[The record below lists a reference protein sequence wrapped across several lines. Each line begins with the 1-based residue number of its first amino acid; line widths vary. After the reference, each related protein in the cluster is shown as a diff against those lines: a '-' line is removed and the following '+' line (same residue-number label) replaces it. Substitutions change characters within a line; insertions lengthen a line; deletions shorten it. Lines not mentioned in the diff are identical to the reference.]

1 MASRNAGVQAIKEH
15 SETILDSDWDG
26 TTTTVDLDGDKPI
39 TGLAFNLSD
48 DATVTFDAVINGV
61 DYSVKSSDGTALSL
75 TLTAADNSYQFITEL
90 AGIKTLKITA
100 SASQTDAVVTAME
113 A

>member
-1 MASRNAGVQAIKEH
+1 MTSRNAGTQTIKTHGERV
-15 SETILDSDWDG
+15 LDDDWDT

-48 DATVTFDAVINGV
+48 DATITFDAVIGGI
-61 DYSVKSSDGTALSL
+61 DYSVKKSDGTALSL
-75 TLTAADNSYQFITEL
+75 TLTAADNSYQFFSEL
-90 AGIKTLKITA
+90 AGIKKLKITS
-100 SASQTDAVVTAME
+100 SATQTDAVVTAME